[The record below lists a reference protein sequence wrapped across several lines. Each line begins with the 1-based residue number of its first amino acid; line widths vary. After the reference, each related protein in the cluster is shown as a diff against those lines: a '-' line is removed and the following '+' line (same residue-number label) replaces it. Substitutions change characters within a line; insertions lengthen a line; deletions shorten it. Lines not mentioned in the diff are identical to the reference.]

1 MNQPPRAEA
10 EPLACRALGPQR
22 TCHVALVEQAA
33 LDQGSA
39 GGGEFCAQRRFLAA
53 PTPGTADEIS
63 RLAADEAQAVVWAMN
78 LNASQ
83 MDTYGP
89 LHVNTQGLRSRRGSR
104 CLYLFNNYNVL
115 VTIKYYLALVSS
127 IKLIDNVAA
136 CIVYIDVIVLSN
148 EYLRLEVVSPVN
160 AARFF

>member
-1 MNQPPRAEA
+1 VCGKPADRV
-10 EPLACRALGPQR
+10 G
-22 TCHVALVEQAA
+22 
-33 LDQGSA
+33 GA
-39 GGGEFCAQRRFLAA
+39 GGRR
-53 PTPGTADEIS
+53 GQ
-63 RLAADEAQAVVWAMN
+63 EATQAVVWAMK

-115 VTIKYYLALVSS
+115 ATIKYYLALVSS